1 MMKYTNLTLLLM
13 CAGLAS
19 CFKAEP
25 LNSEADITGAYV
37 HVDNPKDLFY
47 NPSDTM
53 AFIATDLKSQEI
65 VFNNALRYADI
76 TNIAPHFTLSPGAT
90 ITPASGTPQ
99 DFSQGGIIYKV
110 TSEDGQ
116 WSREY
121 NVRFAK
127 LNQVYQ
133 YSFEKYT
140 LSASGNYYIWSD
152 LPETETPNWSTANAG
167 FEFARSK
174 TAKIEDYPTTPDP
187 NGYKGSCVKLT
198 TCSTGSWGA
207 LTNKR
212 IAAGNLYLGT
222 FDLGKALT
230 ETLKSTRFGTPTD
243 RKPQRFSGFYKYKPG
258 EELQENGKVVDGE
271 DMGALYAVVY
281 KNHDAAGNAVVLT
294 GEDVTTSPQLV
305 AMARV
310 DMHNTDEWTSF
321 DIPFAYT
328 QDLDKETLKNGGY
341 SFSVVC
347 SSSENGDKYLGALGS
362 TLWVDEL
369 SIQIE
374 E

>member
-1 MMKYTNLTLLLM
+1 MKYINLALLLM
-13 CAGLAS
+13 CGGLAS

-25 LNSEADITGAYV
+25 LNSEADITSAYV
-37 HVDNPKDLFY
+37 HVDNPKDFFY
-47 NPSDTM
+47 NSSDTA

-65 VFNNALRYADI
+65 VFNNALQYADI
-76 TNIAPHFTLSPGAT
+76 TSMAPCFTVSPGAT

-121 NVRFAK
+121 TVRFAK

-140 LSASGNYYIWSD
+140 LSESGNYYIWSD
-152 LPETETPNWSTANAG
+152 LPDTETPNWSTANAG
-167 FEFARSK
+167 FELARKKS
-174 TAKIEDYPTTPDP
+174 AKIEDYPTTPDA
-187 NGYKGSCVKLT
+187 NGYKGACVKLT
-198 TCSTGSWGA
+198 TCSTGSWGV

-212 IAAGNLYLGT
+212 IAAGNLYIGS

-230 ETLKSTRFGTPTD
+230 ETLKSTRFGATTD
-243 RKPQRFSGFYKYKPG
+243 RKPLRFSGYYKYQPG
-258 EELQENGKVVDGE
+258 EELQENGTVIEGVDN
-271 DMGALYAVVY
+271 GALYAVVY
-281 KNHDAAGNAVVLT
+281 KNHDAKGNAVVLT
-294 GEDVTTSPQLV
+294 GEDITTSPQLV

-310 DMHNTDEWTSF
+310 DVQKNEEWKNF
-321 DIPFAYT
+321 DVPFAYT
-328 QDLDKETLKNGGY
+328 QDIDKELLANGGY

-347 SSSENGDKYLGALGS
+347 SSSENGDRYIGALGS

>member
-1 MMKYTNLTLLLM
+1 MKYTNLALLLI

-25 LNSEADITGAYV
+25 LNNEADITAAYI
-37 HVDNPKDLFY
+37 HVDNPKDFFY

-76 TNIAPHFTLSPGAT
+76 TNIAPHFSLSSGAT
-90 ITPASGTPQ
+90 ITPASGTPL
-99 DFSQGGIIYKV
+99 DFSHGGIIYKV

-121 NVRFAK
+121 TVRFAK

-133 YSFEKYT
+133 YSFENYK
-140 LSASGNYYIWSD
+140 LSESGNYYIWSD
-152 LPETETPNWSTANAG
+152 MPDTETPNWSTANAG
-167 FEFARSK
+167 FELARKKS
-174 TAKIEDYPTTPDP
+174 AKIEDYPTTPDT
-187 NGYKGSCVKLT
+187 NGYKGACVKLT
-198 TCSTGSWGA
+198 TCSTGSWGV

-212 IAAGNLYLGT
+212 IAAGNLYIGT

-230 ETLKSTRFGTPTD
+230 ETLKSTRFGTTTD
-243 RKPQRFSGFYKYKPG
+243 RKPLRFTGYYKYKAG
-258 EELQENGKVVDGE
+258 EELQENGTVVDGE

-281 KNHDAAGNAVVLT
+281 KNHDAKGNAVVLT
-294 GEDVTTSPQLV
+294 GEDITTSPQLV

-310 DMHNTDEWTSF
+310 ENLHNTDDWTHF

-328 QDLDKETLKNGGY
+328 KDIDKETLANGGY
-341 SFSVVC
+341 SFSIVC
-347 SSSENGDKYLGALGS
+347 SSSKDGDRYIGALGS
-362 TLWVDEL
+362 TLWMDEL

>member
-1 MMKYTNLTLLLM
+1 MKYTNLALLLM

-25 LNSEADITGAYV
+25 LNNEADITGAFV
-37 HVDNPKDLFY
+37 HIDNPKDVFY
-47 NPSDTM
+47 NPSDTL
-53 AFIATDLKSQEI
+53 AAITTDLKSNEI

-76 TNIAPHFTLSPGAT
+76 TNIAPCFTLSQGAT

-99 DFSQGGIIYKV
+99 DFSQGGHIYKV

-121 NVRFAK
+121 TVRFAK

-133 YSFEKYT
+133 YHFENYK
-140 LSASGNYYIWSD
+140 LSESGNYYIWSD
-152 LPETETPNWSTANAG
+152 LPDGETPNWSTANAG
-167 FEFARSK
+167 FEFARKK
-174 TAKIEDYPTTPDP
+174 TAKIEDYPTLPDA
-187 NGYKGSCVKLT
+187 NGYEGSCVKLT
-198 TCSTGSWGA
+198 TCDTGSWGVFS
-207 LTNKR
+207 NKR

-222 FDLGKALT
+222 FDLGMALT
-230 ETLKSTRFGTPTD
+230 QTLKSTLFGTPTD
-243 RKPQRFSGFYKYKPG
+243 RKPQRFSGYYKYQPG
-258 EELQENGKVVDGE
+258 EQLKNNGTAIDGE
-271 DMGALYAVVY
+271 DLGAVYAVVY
-281 KNHDAAGNAVVLT
+281 KNHDAYGNAVVLT
-294 GEDVTTSPQLV
+294 GEDITSSPQLV

-310 DMHNTDEWTSF
+310 EDLHKTAEWTHF
-321 DIPFAYT
+321 DIPFTYS
-328 QDLDKETLKNGGY
+328 QELDKETLANGGY

-347 SSSENGDKYLGALGS
+347 SSSKDGDQYIGALGS

>member
-1 MMKYTNLTLLLM
+1 M
-13 CAGLAS
+13 
-19 CFKAEP
+19 
-25 LNSEADITGAYV
+25 
-37 HVDNPKDLFY
+37 
-47 NPSDTM
+47 
-53 AFIATDLKSQEI
+53 
-65 VFNNALRYADI
+65 
-76 TNIAPHFTLSPGAT
+76 
-90 ITPASGTPQ
+90 
-99 DFSQGGIIYKV
+99 
-110 TSEDGQ
+110 
-116 WSREY
+116 
-121 NVRFAK
+121 
-127 LNQVYQ
+127 
-133 YSFEKYT
+133 
-140 LSASGNYYIWSD
+140 
-152 LPETETPNWSTANAG
+152 
-167 FEFARSK
+167 
-174 TAKIEDYPTTPDP
+174 
-187 NGYKGSCVKLT
+187 
-198 TCSTGSWGA
+198 
-207 LTNKR
+207 
-212 IAAGNLYLGT
+212 
-222 FDLGKALT
+222 
-230 ETLKSTRFGTPTD
+230 
-243 RKPQRFSGFYKYKPG
+243 
-258 EELQENGKVVDGE
+258 QENGKVVDGE